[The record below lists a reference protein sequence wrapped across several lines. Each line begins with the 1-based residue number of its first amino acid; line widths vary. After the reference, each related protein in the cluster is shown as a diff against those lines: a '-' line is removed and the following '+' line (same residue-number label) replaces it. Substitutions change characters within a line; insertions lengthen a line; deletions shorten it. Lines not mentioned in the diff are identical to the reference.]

1 MHTLQNKEAKLH
13 WNQLIWFQKLNINAH
28 TIRAAASNQSC
39 HRWLTDSEWTCPSVH
54 FTISQNPILGIRLGN
69 VLLLRN
75 WAMHLAFNLLLS
87 RNPSVF
93 DICPKL
99 SSLEHMIQL
108 LSKLQDQQGIVNWKR
123 FLFQNHTQHGVKMKI
138 RFKKPNSATQRASN
152 KKDICW
158 TRTTSRW
165 WSDVSSIINNHKLR
179 LGRSMYPVNG

>member
-1 MHTLQNKEAKLH
+1 MTLLCCIFYENWQLMHTFQNKEAKLH
-13 WNQLIWFQKLNINAH
+13 WNQLTWFQKLNINAH

-54 FTISQNPILGIRLGN
+54 FTISQNPILGIRLGS

-108 LSKLQDQQGIVNWKR
+108 LSKVTRPTENSQLEKVFISKSLSTW
-123 FLFQNHTQHGVKMKI
+123 FKMKI
-138 RFKKPNSATQRASN
+138 RFKKPN
-152 KKDICW
+152 
-158 TRTTSRW
+158 
-165 WSDVSSIINNHKLR
+165 
-179 LGRSMYPVNG
+179 M